1 MQSSEQPAPSK
12 QIRPPEVTLR
22 TITLVRWGILVWVLA
37 LLVLVL
43 VPSLR
48 TDDRSWWVWVPV
60 AGIALG
66 ALGYGYLRRG
76 KGNAAEA

>member
-1 MQSSEQPAPSK
+1 MQSSEQPAPGG

-22 TITLVRWGILVWVLA
+22 TITLVGWGILAWAVV
-37 LLVLVL
+37 LLVLL
-43 VPSLR
+43 IVPSLR
-48 TDDRSWWVWVPV
+48 TGERSWWVWVPV

-66 ALGYGYLRRG
+66 VLGYGYLRRG

>member
-1 MQSSEQPAPSK
+1 MQSSEQPAAGG

-22 TITLVRWGILVWVLA
+22 TITLVGWGILAWAVV
-37 LLVLVL
+37 LLVLLL

-48 TDDRSWWVWVPV
+48 TDERSWWVWVPV

-66 ALGYGYLRRG
+66 VLGYGYLRRG